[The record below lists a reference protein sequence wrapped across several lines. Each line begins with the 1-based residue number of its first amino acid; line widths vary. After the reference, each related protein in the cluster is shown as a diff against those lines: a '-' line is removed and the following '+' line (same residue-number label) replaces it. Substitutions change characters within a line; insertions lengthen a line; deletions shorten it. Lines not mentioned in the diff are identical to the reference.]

1 VPTVELILAL
11 MVAVAVVATAAR
23 ALRVPYPILL
33 VVGGLLLALMPGV
46 PQVVFAP
53 ELIFLLFL
61 PPLVYIAGFDIS
73 PRDIGAQL
81 RPILSLAVGLVL
93 TSTLLVGVIAHALLP
108 EIGWPV
114 AFTLGAMLSAT
125 DAVAATALLR
135 DIGAPRRVVT
145 LLESESLFNDATAL
159 VAYQAALGAAAT
171 ASFSVTDAGARIVV
185 AGVGGILV
193 GFVVGLAIVWLRR
206 RLNDAPVEIT
216 ISLLTP
222 FAAYLPADRLGLSGV
237 LATVTAGVFVGWLG
251 PSIMESDTRVRG
263 RAVWEFLVFVL
274 NGLVFILIGLQL
286 STVLGGQLGRSLP
299 ELLVITAVIAAA
311 VILVRLAW
319 AFAAAGLTN
328 GLRRLR
334 HADEPPPPWR
344 ETFVVG
350 WAGLRGVVSLATALA
365 LPLSTPGRDVL
376 LFITFGVILVTLVGQ
391 GLTLPLVTRL
401 LRIGGDGTAGREEV
415 RARTVAAEAAVAR
428 IEELAREWP
437 GHLPLID
444 TLRSQY
450 LHRATH
456 LDEAR
461 LGDDGSSDRVRDA
474 DAEREL
480 VEHRLIRR
488 AVIDAERGAVLRL
501 RDRGALNDEVW
512 RRIERD
518 LDLEELRMEA

>member
-1 VPTVELILAL
+1 VPDVELILAL
-11 MVAVAVVATAAR
+11 MVAVAVAATAAR

-33 VVGGLLLALMPGV
+33 VMGGLLLALTPGMPHV
-46 PQVVFAP
+46 ALAP

-61 PPLVYIAGFDIS
+61 PPLVYIAGFEIS
-73 PRDIGAQL
+73 PRDIRAQL
-81 RPILSLAVGLVL
+81 RPILSLAIGLVL
-93 TSTLLVGVIAHALLP
+93 VSTLLVGAIAHALVP

-114 AFTLGAMLSAT
+114 AFALGAMLSAT

-159 VAYQAALGAAAT
+159 VAYQAALAAAAT
-171 ASFSVTDAGARIVV
+171 ASFSVTEAGARILV
-185 AGVGGILV
+185 AATGGILV
-193 GFVVGLAIVWLRR
+193 GLVVGLATVWLRR

-222 FAAYLPADRLGLSGV
+222 FAAYLPADRLGFSGV
-237 LATVTAGVFVGWLG
+237 LATVTAGVFIGWFA
-251 PSIMESDTRVRG
+251 PSIMQSDTRVRG

-286 STVLGGQLGRSLP
+286 STVLSGQLGKSLP
-299 ELLVITAVIAAA
+299 ELLGITAIIAVA
-311 VILVRLAW
+311 VILVRLTW
-319 AFAAAGLTN
+319 AFAASGLAS
-328 GLRRLR
+328 GFRRLR
-334 HADEPPPPWR
+334 RSGDLPSWS

-401 LRIGGDGTAGREEV
+401 LRIGGDGAAGRVEV
-415 RARTVAAEAAVAR
+415 HARTVAAEAAVAR
-428 IEELAREWP
+428 IEELTREWP

-450 LHRATH
+450 VHRATH

-461 LGDDGSSDRVRDA
+461 LADDGSNDSARA
-474 DAEREL
+474 SDAEQEL

-501 RDRGALNDEVW
+501 RDRGEIDDEVW